1 MRRAYLQGSVADGA
15 TRFGGGS
22 LTLKQF
28 NNGASN
34 PTYFIQTPAGEQFV
48 VRKKPPGEL
57 LPGAHA
63 VDREYRVQ
71 QALQGTDVPVPEVLA
86 LCDDDSVLGSMFYV
100 MKFVPGR
107 ILQDNR
113 LPEFSAAER
122 GALYADICRV
132 LAALHSLDYKEIGLE
147 GYSRRVGNYAGDA
160 PPSRP
165 SYAHPHASPS
175 VPLGPGSSPG
185 LGLRRRLGHAHV
197 LAHRQ

>member
-15 TRFGGGS
+15 TRFGGGPLS
-22 LTLKQF
+22 LKQF

-48 VRKKPPGEL
+48 VRKKPPGDL

-160 PPSRP
+160 ALLAPP
-165 SYAHPHASPS
+165 HPPPPPPAP
-175 VPLGPGSSPG
+175 
-185 LGLRRRLGHAHV
+185 
-197 LAHRQ
+197 